1 MQLEEDL
8 LRYYTEELT
17 YLRSMGREYARKYP
31 KIADRL
37 ELQDGYP
44 ADPHVERLIESFALL
59 TGRVRHEMDAEFPE
73 ITSSLLG
80 VLYPQLQQPVPSL
93 AIAHFEIDPKRGRFT
108 TGHLIPKNTSL
119 FAYGSRGATCRFR
132 TAYPVTMW
140 PVEISEAVM
149 EPPARYDFLSSDARI
164 CGVLRLR
171 VEALAGALDE
181 LSLDTLR
188 LYLDHRSGPAYRIC
202 ELLFTALARVILL
215 PDGGPD
221 GTAVEPIVLP
231 NNSICPAGFAHDED
245 LLPYPPNAHPAYG
258 QIQEYFHFPEKFLF
272 IDLKHLSR
280 HASKQYFDVLL
291 PFTQLPKENL
301 SVSPEMFVL
310 GCTPIANLFSRTTEP
325 IRIDQ
330 RQLYYRIVPDV
341 RRENT
346 TEIHSIQTVS
356 SSMNPVDDT
365 RTYEPFYSFRHSTNG
380 SRSNAF
386 WHTKRVLTQRR
397 DMSGTDM
404 YLSFLDLDFNPA
416 VPASEVVFAHTLCMN
431 RDLPTEIPP
440 GGQLQMEDVGPVT
453 VTCLSR
459 PTHPAYPPIGGRT
472 SWNLISN
479 LSLNHLSLDGTSEG
493 RDAFCEILRL
503 YCFGDHPAQ
512 LQQIRGI
519 RELRSRQATLR
530 AGKDA
535 WRGFCSG
542 IEVTLTLDES
552 LYAGG
557 GAFLFASVLRQ
568 FLGLYA
574 SVNAFSQL
582 ILRRLNREEEWMR
595 WPPLAGLQPLI

>member
-1 MQLEEDL
+1 MRLEEEL

-59 TGRVRHEMDAEFPE
+59 TGRVRHEMDAQFPE

-93 AIAHFEIDPKRGRFT
+93 AIAHFQIDPKRGKFT
-108 TGHLIPKNTSL
+108 TGHLIPKGTAL
-119 FAYGSRGATCRFR
+119 FAYGSRDATCRFR

-140 PVEISEAVM
+140 PVEISEAAM

-164 CGVLRLR
+164 CSVLRLR
-171 VEALAGALDE
+171 VQSLAGSLDE

-188 LYLDHRSGPAYRIC
+188 LYLDHRTGPAYRIY
-202 ELLFTALARVILL
+202 ELLFSALTRPMIL
-215 PDGGPD
+215 PDDGGA
-221 GTAVEPIVLP
+221 AVTLP
-231 NNSICPAGFAHDED
+231 PASIAPVGFAPDED
-245 LLPYPPNAHPAYG
+245 LLPYPPHAHPAYG
-258 QIQEYFHFPEKFLF
+258 QLQEYFQFPEKFLF
-272 IDLKHLSR
+272 VDLKHLGR
-280 HASKQYFDVLL
+280 HRSKRYFDVLL

-301 SVSPEMFVL
+301 TVSREMFVL
-310 GCTPIANLFSRTTEP
+310 GCAPMANLFSRTTEP
-325 IRIDQ
+325 IRIDH
-330 RQLYYRIVPDV
+330 RHLHYRLVPDL
-341 RRENT
+341 RREHT
-346 TEIHSIQTVS
+346 TEIHSIQAVS
-356 SSMNPVDDT
+356 SSMNPADDT
-365 RTYEPFYSFRHSTNG
+365 RNFEPFYSFRHAASG

-386 WHTKRVLTQRR
+386 WHSKRVLTQREE
-397 DMSGTDM
+397 MSGTDM
-404 YLSFLDLDFNPA
+404 YLSFLDLNFNPA
-416 VPASEVVFAHTLCMN
+416 VPAADVVFAQTLCMN
-431 RDLPTEIPP
+431 RDLATEIPA
-440 GGQLQMEDVGPVT
+440 GGQMHMEDVGPVT

-479 LSLNHLSLDGTSEG
+479 LSLNHLSLGGEEG

-503 YCFGDHPAQ
+503 YCFGDQPAL

-519 RELRSRQATLR
+519 RNISSRQTTLR
-530 AGKDA
+530 LGKDA

-542 IEVTLTLDES
+542 TEVTLTLDEG

-557 GAFLFASVLRQ
+557 GAFLFATVLRH

-574 SVNAFSQL
+574 SLNSFTQL
-582 ILRRLNREEEWMR
+582 VAKRLNREEEWMR
-595 WPPLAGLQPLI
+595 WPPLAGLQPLL